1 MNGIR
6 LAWILTAAGLLAG
19 GLALFGPSERWG
31 GVDLGA
37 IGANAFVLCLL
48 AAIWLFSRKSQE
60 IFPDH
65 MSLTE
70 RRAWVGLVFLVIILA
85 TFTGEM
91 LGLSR
96 HAVVPESIHDL
107 FTQRFIQRY
116 VLLIIAWAVVSHL
129 IGRRAGG
136 IEVDERDLQ
145 LRHRAGRAAD
155 WALTL
160 IVIGGIVVLASVPR
174 QQMSWW
180 LAPIVLANLLIGLL
194 IAKSLVEHVALAI
207 AYRSSGPAN
216 A

>member
-1 MNGIR
+1 MSATR
-6 LAWILTAAGLLAG
+6 LTGVLVAAGLLAG

-37 IGANAFVLCLL
+37 TGASAFVLCLV
-48 AAIWLFSRKSQE
+48 AAIWLFTAKGQE
-60 IFPDH
+60 VFPEH

-70 RRAWVGLVFLVIILA
+70 RRAWVGLVFLVVILA
-85 TFTGEM
+85 TFTSEM
-91 LGLSR
+91 LALFG
-96 HAVVPESIHDL
+96 HAAIPESIHDL
-107 FTQRFIQRY
+107 FAQRFIQRY
-116 VLLIIAWAVVSHL
+116 VLLVIAWAVISHL

-160 IVIGGIVVLASVPR
+160 IVIAGIVVLALVPR
-174 QQMSWW
+174 QQISWW

-194 IAKSLVEHVALAI
+194 IVKSLVEHVALVM
-207 AYRSSGPAN
+207 AYRSPGPAT